1 LGGKNEESSLA
12 LFVAAL
18 SAATAYAQNPN
29 YNVGPVWRVTYV
41 HIKPGQGDAFWAD
54 VRTHLKPIWEEQKK
68 QGLITDYKLFT
79 NATTNSPNDWSVA
92 VAILYANWAALDQLD
107 AKAQSIAVQ
116 HYGSRDAM
124 MDAARKR
131 AEISDLVASHLAR
144 EVTLK

>member
-1 LGGKNEESSLA
+1 MRKALSLA

-18 SAATAYAQNPN
+18 LSAVTAHAQNPN

-54 VRTHLKPIWEEQKK
+54 VRAHLKPIWEEQKK

-79 NATTNSPNDWSVA
+79 NSTTNSPNDWSVA

-116 HYGSRDAM
+116 TLPARSR
-124 MDAARKR
+124 
-131 AEISDLVASHLAR
+131 
-144 EVTLK
+144 

>member
-1 LGGKNEESSLA
+1 MRKLLSLA
-12 LFVAAL
+12 VLVTAL
-18 SAATAYAQNPN
+18 VSAVTTYAQNPN

-79 NATTNSPNDWSVA
+79 NATTNSTNDWNVG
-92 VAILYANWAALDQLD
+92 VAILYSNWAALDQID
-107 AKAQSIAVQ
+107 AKAASIAVA

-144 EVTLK
+144 EITLK

>member
-1 LGGKNEESSLA
+1 MRKALSLA

-18 SAATAYAQNPN
+18 LSAVTAHAQNPN

-79 NATTNSPNDWSVA
+79 NSTTNSPNDWSVA

-107 AKAQSIAVQ
+107 AKAASIAVA
-116 HYGSRDAM
+116 HYGSRDVM

-131 AEISDLVASHLAR
+131 ADISDLVASHLAR